1 MSTEGNKAL
10 VRRVYEAAWNQ
21 GNRAVVD
28 AVYAPH
34 YVHPDPLPGYGPGLT
49 DLKPGIEGIRR
60 VFPDVHI
67 AIEDQMA
74 EGDKVASRW
83 TMRGTHRGELLGIP
97 PTGKPATFTGLVITR
112 LSAGRIAEEWE
123 NFDQLGLL
131 QQLDVIPTPGQT
143 GG

>member
-34 YVHPDPLPGYGPGLT
+34 PVHPDPLPGYGPGLT

-60 VFPDVHI
+60 VCPDVHI
-67 AIEDQMA
+67 AIADQMA

-83 TMRGTHRGELLGIP
+83 TMRGTQQGDFMGMA
-97 PTGKPATFTGLVITR
+97 PTGQPVTMTGILIHRIVGGQIVESWTR
-112 LSAGRIAEEWE
+112 RDTLS
-123 NFDQLGLL
+123 LL
-131 QQLDVIPTPGQT
+131 QQLGAIPALGQAE
-143 GG
+143 G